1 MKSTI
6 NPRPVVLAAIIMAA
20 GLYRIFMVSGV
31 HSPLVNFTPLGA
43 MALFGGCYYSDK
55 WKAYLVPLLTLWL
68 TDVVLNRLVFFDAWV
83 FFYDG
88 FLWVYGSFALMVFIG
103 AFIRKVSI
111 GTVAFSACVAAIAH
125 WLITGV
131 GACSADIT
139 NSVFF
144 TLNFQEYG
152 KRLYEALPAMVNL
165 MVGNLVF
172 STILFTSFE
181 LVQRKFP
188 RLQLQP
194 SS

>member
-6 NPRPVVLAAIIMAA
+6 NPRPVVLAAIIITA
-20 GLYRIFMVSGV
+20 GIYRIFMVSGV
-31 HSPLVNFTPLGA
+31 HSPLANFTPLGA

-68 TDVVLNRLVFFDAWV
+68 TDIVLNRLVFFNSWV

-88 FLWVYGSFALMVFIG
+88 FLWVYASFALMVFMG
-103 AFIRKVSI
+103 TFIKKVSARS
-111 GTVAFSACVAAIAH
+111 VAFFACIAAVAH
-125 WLITGV
+125 WLLTGV
-131 GACSADIT
+131 GACSTDIT
-139 NSVFF
+139 NSVFV

-152 KRLYEALPAMVNL
+152 KRLYEALPAMANL
-165 MVGNLVF
+165 MIGNLVF
-172 STILFTSFE
+172 STLLFTCFE
-181 LVQRKFP
+181 VMQRKFP